1 MSNHPADPT
10 RVAPMTRIPRD
21 LIADVT
27 APTRG
32 TLHGPTAIDT
42 WFRLKERQTLAD
54 GSSARINWDRRDI
67 LAGLA
72 SHMPDGATVPPAPH
86 PGQSGPHRA
95 TITPTGDWR
104 QDWAQ
109 ALAIHQRA
117 AGTIAR
123 ACRTRMM
130 IDGVT
135 P

>member
-1 MSNHPADPT
+1 
-10 RVAPMTRIPRD
+10 MTRIPRD

-27 APTRG
+27 VPACG

-42 WFRLKERQTLAD
+42 WFRLKERQSLAD

-72 SHMPDGATVPPAPH
+72 SHMPDGATVAPAPR
-86 PGQSGPHRA
+86 PTQSGPHSLS
-95 TITPTGDWR
+95 IPLTGDWR
-104 QDWAQ
+104 LDWAQ
-109 ALAIHQRA
+109 AQAIHQRA
-117 AGTIAR
+117 TGTIAR
-123 ACRTRMM
+123 TCRTRMM